1 MLNVPTST
9 TTSLQF
15 PWLSFQ
21 RLYRVLLIRENG
33 TRAKALFYFFIFF
46 NYYYFLVLVVVV
58 VAAAAAA
65 AVVVVVVV
73 WIG

>member
-33 TRAKALFYFFIFF
+33 TRAKAFFYLFIFFF

-65 AVVVVVVV
+65 VVVVVVV